1 MSTYANPTTV
11 IDRESGKIW
20 SNTVNNIGKLTV
32 GALDAIEKRRSAQ
45 AKRDLE
51 KLKTLSANQIK
62 QGDYLAKTIS
72 QNGIK
77 SPQVE
82 NFLRSTGDSI
92 AKLETSIQL
101 EGCLLYT
108 SPSPRDRQK
117 SRMPSSA

>member
-45 AKRDLE
+45 AK
-51 KLKTLSANQIK
+51 S
-62 QGDYLAKTIS
+62 
-72 QNGIK
+72 
-77 SPQVE
+77 
-82 NFLRSTGDSI
+82 
-92 AKLETSIQL
+92 
-101 EGCLLYT
+101 CLLYT
-108 SPSPRDRQK
+108 SPSPRDRTR